1 MLKLVDQVI
10 MLILSQIKILLFVNS
25 AIKLVILPIIIG
37 KNKMPNEL
45 QKVNLK
51 FVVRF
56 AITLGTSLKTAVQ
69 N

>member
-1 MLKLVDQVI
+1 
-10 MLILSQIKILLFVNS
+10 MLISSRIKILLFVNS
-25 AIKLVILPIIIG
+25 VIKLITLLIIVG

-51 FVVRF
+51 FVIRF
-56 AITLGTSLKTAVQ
+56 AIILGMSLKAAVQ